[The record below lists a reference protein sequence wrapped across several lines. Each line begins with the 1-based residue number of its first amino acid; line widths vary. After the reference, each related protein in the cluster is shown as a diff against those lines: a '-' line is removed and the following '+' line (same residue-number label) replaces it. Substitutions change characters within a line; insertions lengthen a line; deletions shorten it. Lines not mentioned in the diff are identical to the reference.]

1 MLRRFNAQFLMTQ
14 FDAYK
19 NRNDSTRKTYPLLL
33 NVQHPVLDSLST
45 SIIVPLARTGKNSAI
60 SMDTVAPIVL
70 FDEEPFVL
78 IVPQMSAVLVQSRQE
93 SIGTLAFFRAEI
105 VAVLDFAFTGY

>member
-1 MLRRFNAQFLMTQ
+1 MTQ
-14 FDAYK
+14 FDVYK

-45 SIIVPLARTGKNSAI
+45 RIVVPLARTGKDSAM

-70 FDEEPFVL
+70 FDEESYVL
-78 IVPQMSAVLVQSRQE
+78 MIPQMSAVSVQSLQE
-93 SIGTLAFFRAEI
+93 AVGTLALFRTEI
-105 VAVLDFAFTGY
+105 IAALDFAFTGY